1 VSAANDRPAERA
13 NTRQELER
21 LLGELIERPEAETE
35 IAREIATAFEE
46 TRAILVLDMS
56 GFSRATRRL
65 GIIACLAM
73 IHRMKRL
80 AGPAVEANGGFIVKG
95 EADNLFCLFDSVAGA
110 VAAARAIVQRL
121 ADTNPQVAEEQR
133 LYAAIG
139 IGFGPVLNIERH
151 DLFGDEVNLASKL
164 GEDIAQG
171 GEILLTPAANAEA
184 AVAGIATRAEA
195 VSISGLSLTYF
206 ALSPD

>member
-1 VSAANDRPAERA
+1 MSAASDRSAERA

-21 LLGELIERPEAETE
+21 LLGELIDRPDAQAE
-35 IAREIATAFEE
+35 IAREILSVFGE

-65 GIIACLAM
+65 GIISCLAM

-80 AGPAVEANGGFIVKG
+80 AGPPVEANGGFIVKG
-95 EADNLFCLFDSVAGA
+95 EADNLFCLFDDVAGA
-110 VAAARAIVQRL
+110 VAAARAIVRRL
-121 ADTNPQVAEEQR
+121 DDTNPQVPEEQR

-139 IGFGPVLNIERH
+139 IGFGPVLNIDRE

-164 GEDIAQG
+164 GEDIAKG
-171 GEILLTPAANAEA
+171 GEILLTQAANAEA
-184 AVAGIATRAEA
+184 AATGLATREEA

-206 ALSPD
+206 ALAAD

>member
-1 VSAANDRPAERA
+1 MNAARDQPAQPA
-13 NTRQELER
+13 NSRQELER
-21 LLGELIERPEAETE
+21 LLEELNERPEAEVE
-35 IAREIATAFEE
+35 IVREIAATFEE
-46 TRAILVLDMS
+46 TRAVLVLDMS

-80 AGPAVEANGGFIVKG
+80 TGPVVEANGGCIIKG
-95 EADNLFCLFDSVAGA
+95 EADNLFCLFDSVSGA
-110 VAAARAIVQRL
+110 VAAARAIVRRL
-121 ADTNPQVAEEQR
+121 DDTNPQVPEAER

-139 IGFGPVLNIERH
+139 IGFGPVLNIECH

-171 GEILLTPAANAEA
+171 SEILLTQAANSEAEA
-184 AVAGIATRAEA
+184 AGIATRAEA
-195 VSISGLSLTYF
+195 VSISGLSLAYF
-206 ALSPD
+206 ALAHE

>member
-1 VSAANDRPAERA
+1 MSAASERPAERA
-13 NTRQELER
+13 NTRHELER
-21 LLGELIERPEAETE
+21 LLGELIERPEAEAD
-35 IAREIATAFEE
+35 IAREIAAVFEE

-80 AGPAVEANGGFIVKG
+80 AGPPVEANGGFIVKG

-110 VAAARAIVQRL
+110 VAAARAIVRRL
-121 ADTNPQVAEEQR
+121 DDTNPQVPEEQR

-139 IGFGPVLNIERH
+139 IGFGPVLNIDRH

-171 GEILLTPAANAEA
+171 SEILLTQAANAEA
-184 AVAGIATRAEA
+184 AAAGIATRPEA

-206 ALSPD
+206 ALAPD

>member
-1 VSAANDRPAERA
+1 MSATSERPAATA
-13 NTRQELER
+13 NTRPELER
-21 LLGELIERPEAETE
+21 LLGELIERPGAEAE
-35 IAREIATAFEE
+35 IAREITSVFGE
-46 TRAILVLDMS
+46 TRAIMVLDMS

-73 IHRMKRL
+73 IHRMIRL
-80 AGPAVEANGGFIVKG
+80 AGPAIESNGGFIVKG

-110 VAAARAIVQRL
+110 VAAARAIVRRL
-121 ADTNPQVAEEQR
+121 DDTNPQVPEEQR

-139 IGFGPVLNIERH
+139 IGFGTVLNIERH

-171 GEILLTPAANAEA
+171 SEILLTEAANSEA

-195 VSISGLSLTYF
+195 VSISGLSLSYF
-206 ALSPD
+206 ALAPD